1 MTNEEWAEWKLA
13 EGRIHAVSDWYYR
26 LTPAQG
32 LAVRARLLD
41 LESALLN
48 IAESAHN
55 PDTAQLA
62 SCILAGCPIGGRR
75 RKGRSAN
82 ATMQTLAPEAVE
94 YPEHMKLRAI
104 SDESQAI
111 YNFLEWCEEQ
121 GVVLAERLGENE
133 NLFRTGRSIRDLL
146 AAHFEIDQD
155 KIEAEKCA
163 MLESIR
169 ARG

>member
-1 MTNEEWAEWKLA
+1 MTNEECKAEDA
-13 EGRIHAVSDWYYR
+13 EPKS
-26 LTPAQG
+26 
-32 LAVRARLLD
+32 
-41 LESALLN
+41 EAL
-48 IAESAHN
+48 IE
-55 PDTAQLA
+55 
-62 SCILAGCPIGGRR
+62 
-75 RKGRSAN
+75 
-82 ATMQTLAPEAVE
+82 E

-121 GVVLAERLGENE
+121 GG
-133 NLFRTGRSIRDLL
+133 TGRSIRDLL

>member
-1 MTNEEWAEWKLA
+1 
-13 EGRIHAVSDWYYR
+13 
-26 LTPAQG
+26 
-32 LAVRARLLD
+32 
-41 LESALLN
+41 
-48 IAESAHN
+48 
-55 PDTAQLA
+55 
-62 SCILAGCPIGGRR
+62 
-75 RKGRSAN
+75 
-82 ATMQTLAPEAVE
+82 MQTLAHEAVAKMLDAEPKSEALIEE

-121 GVVLAERLGENE
+121 GVVLSERLGENE